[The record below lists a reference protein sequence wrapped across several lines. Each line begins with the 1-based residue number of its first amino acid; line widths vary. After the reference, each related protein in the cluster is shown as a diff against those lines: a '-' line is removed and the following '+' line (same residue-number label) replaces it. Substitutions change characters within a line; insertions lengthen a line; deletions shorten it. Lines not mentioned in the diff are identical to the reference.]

1 MPEVRDEKGQ
11 EEDVDN
17 RVQQGCV
24 RVVRIH
30 IVMLLEGLLLR
41 IDA

>member
-17 RVQQGCV
+17 CVRQGCV
-24 RVVRIH
+24 RVVCIH